1 MVPKFWHQ
9 HIGWELYCFKMT
21 NPFGRV
27 KNISF
32 SNFSKFYLIFI
43 WFFKH
48 FFGDK
53 KPSLT
58 DYFAAR
64 SFGIRNFVAD
74 VRVAKSAWTH
84 LWGHKMFQKIKK
96 WDNKFVNSIL
106 TDFYQNMSQISH
118 ILFKITESWKK
129 LINFG

>member
-84 LWGHKMFQKIKK
+84 LWGHKMFWKMWQKLCKSS
-96 WDNKFVNSIL
+96 FVRLFS
-106 TDFYQNMSQISH
+106 QNMPKIGH
-118 ILFKITESWKK
+118 IFFKITKSWSKW
-129 LINFG
+129 LRFG